1 MTNLVIK
8 NLHVSIDGN
17 KVLRGINLEIKKGEI
32 VALMGPNGSGKSTL
46 ANVLMG
52 NQQYTIDQGKIFF
65 KNIDITEMPTNERS
79 KLGLFLSFQYPSE
92 IPGVSV
98 ANFLRTSLN
107 ARRKEKIPVLEFKKL
122 LEEKMLL
129 LNMKESFAGRYLNEG
144 FSGGEKKKN
153 EILQMAVLEPEIS
166 IIDENDSGLDV
177 DALRVVSSGI
187 NILKEKTGMGI
198 LIITHYNRILNYIK
212 PDKVAILKDGII
224 DKIGTHELAAQ
235 IEEEG
240 YELSIGGQNV

>member
-1 MTNLVIK
+1 MADLEIK
-8 NLHVSIDGN
+8 NLHVSINGN
-17 KVLRGINLEIKKGEI
+17 EILKGINLEVNKGEI

-46 ANVLMG
+46 ANILMG
-52 NQQYTIDQGKIFF
+52 NPDYEITQGKIIF
-65 KNIDITEMPTNERS
+65 KGKDITKLDTTERA

-98 ANFLRTSLN
+98 ANFLRIAIN
-107 ARRKEKIPVLEFKKL
+107 ARRKEKISVLDFRDL
-122 LEEKMLL
+122 LNEKMKL

-153 EILQMAVLEPEIS
+153 EILQMAILEPEIS
-166 IIDENDSGLDV
+166 INDANDSGLDV
-177 DALRVVSSGI
+177 DALRIVSNGI

-212 PDKVAILKDGII
+212 PDKVAILKDGVI
-224 DKIGTHELAAQ
+224 DKIGNHELAAQ

>member
-1 MTNLVIK
+1 MADLEIK
-8 NLHVSIDGN
+8 NLHVTVNGKEI
-17 KVLRGINLEIKKGEI
+17 LRGVNLEVNKGEI
-32 VALMGPNGSGKSTL
+32 IALMGPNGSGKSTL

-52 NQQYTIDQGKIFF
+52 NPDYEITQGKIIF
-65 KNIDITEMPTNERS
+65 KDKDITNMSPTERA
-79 KLGLFLSFQYPSE
+79 KLGLFLSFQHPSE

-98 ANFLRTSLN
+98 ANFLRTALN
-107 ARRKEKIPVLEFKKL
+107 SRRRDKISVLEFRDL
-122 LEEKMLL
+122 LKEKMKL

-177 DALRVVSSGI
+177 DALRIVSNGI
-187 NILKEKTGMGI
+187 NLLKEKTGMGV
-198 LIITHYNRILNYIK
+198 LIITHYNRILKYIK
-212 PDKVAILKDGII
+212 PDKVVVLKEGAISNVGD
-224 DKIGTHELAAQ
+224 HELATR

-240 YELSIGGQNV
+240 YEGNIMIGG

>member
-1 MTNLVIK
+1 MADLEIK
-8 NLHVSIDGN
+8 NLHVTVNGKEI
-17 KVLRGINLEIKKGEI
+17 LRGVNLEVNKGEI
-32 VALMGPNGSGKSTL
+32 IALMGPNGSGKSTL

-52 NQQYTIDQGKIFF
+52 NPDYEITQGKIIF
-65 KNIDITEMPTNERS
+65 KDKDITNMSPTERA

-98 ANFLRTSLN
+98 ANFLRTALN
-107 ARRKEKIPVLEFKKL
+107 LRRRDKISVLEFRDL
-122 LEEKMLL
+122 LKEKMKL

-177 DALRVVSSGI
+177 DALRIVSNGI
-187 NILKEKTGMGI
+187 NLLKEKTGMGV
-198 LIITHYNRILNYIK
+198 LIITHYNRILKYIK
-212 PDKVAILKDGII
+212 PDKVVVLKEGAISNVGD
-224 DKIGTHELAAQ
+224 HELATR

-240 YELSIGGQNV
+240 YEGNIMIGG

>member
-1 MTNLVIK
+1 
-8 NLHVSIDGN
+8 
-17 KVLRGINLEIKKGEI
+17 
-32 VALMGPNGSGKSTL
+32 
-46 ANVLMG
+46 
-52 NQQYTIDQGKIFF
+52 
-65 KNIDITEMPTNERS
+65 
-79 KLGLFLSFQYPSE
+79 LFLSFQYPSE

-98 ANFLRTSLN
+98 ANFLRIAIN
-107 ARRKEKIPVLEFKKL
+107 ARRKEKISVLDFRDL
-122 LEEKMLL
+122 LNEKMKL

-153 EILQMAVLEPEIS
+153 EILQMAILEPEIS

-177 DALRVVSSGI
+177 DALRIVSNGI
-187 NILKEKTGMGI
+187 NTLKEKTGMGI

-212 PDKVAILKDGII
+212 PDKVAILKDGVI
-224 DKIGTHELAAQ
+224 DKIGNHELAAQ

>member
-212 PDKVAILKDGII
+212 PDKVIILKNGVIE
-224 DKIGTHELAAQ
+224 KVGGPELADH
-235 IEEEG
+235 IEEKG
-240 YELSIGGQNV
+240 YEEIALGV

>member
-1 MTNLVIK
+1 MTDLVIK
-8 NLHVSIDGN
+8 NLHVTVDNTEIL
-17 KVLRGINLEIKKGEI
+17 KGINLEINKGEI
-32 VALMGPNGSGKSTL
+32 IALMGPNGSGKSTL

-52 NQQYTIDQGKIFF
+52 NPEYKIEKGEIIF
-65 KNIDITEMPTNERS
+65 KNQDITEASPSERA

-98 ANFLRTSLN
+98 ANFLRTALN
-107 ARRKEKIPVLEFKKL
+107 AKRKEKISVLDFKKL

-153 EILQMAVLEPEIS
+153 EILQMAVLEPDIA
-166 IIDENDSGLDV
+166 IIDENDSGLDIS
-177 DALRVVSSGI
+177 AIKVVGECV
-187 NILKEKTGMGI
+187 NIIKNKTNMGI

-212 PDKVAILKDGII
+212 PDKVIILKNGVIE
-224 DKIGTHELAAQ
+224 KVGGPELANH
-235 IEEEG
+235 IEEKG
-240 YELSIGGQNV
+240 YEGLVIGG

>member
-79 KLGLFLSFQYPSE
+79 KLGLFLSFQYHSE
-92 IPGVSV
+92 ISGVSV

-212 PDKVAILKDGII
+212 PDKVIILKNGVIE
-224 DKIGTHELAAQ
+224 KVGGPELADH
-235 IEEEG
+235 IEEKG
-240 YELSIGGQNV
+240 YEEIALGV

>member
-1 MTNLVIK
+1 MADLEIK
-8 NLHVSIDGN
+8 DLHVTINGN
-17 KVLRGINLEIKKGEI
+17 KILRGINLKVNKGEI
-32 VALMGPNGSGKSTL
+32 IALMGPNGSGKSSL

-52 NQQYTIDQGKIFF
+52 NSDYEITQGKIIF
-65 KNIDITEMPTNERS
+65 KNKDITTLDTTERA

-98 ANFLRTSLN
+98 ANFLRTALN
-107 ARRKEKIPVLEFKKL
+107 ARRKEKISVLDFRDL
-122 LEEKMLL
+122 LNEKMKL

-153 EILQMAVLEPEIS
+153 EILQMAILEPEIS
-166 IIDENDSGLDV
+166 IIDENDSGLDI
-177 DALRVVSSGI
+177 DSLKIVSSGI
-187 NILKEKTGMGI
+187 NALKEKTGMGI

-212 PDKVAILKDGII
+212 PDKVAILKEGVI
-224 DKIGTHELAAQ
+224 DKIGDHELATQ

-240 YELSIGGQNV
+240 YGEVAIGG